1 MGPERSCRNFLMKTA
16 GQPFSSLR
24 PSAAEPQP
32 GLPRF
37 LRRSMDSGG
46 PAGSGYPSVGAGCP
60 AGTPRQY
67 RSPHPT
73 RSRTRT
79 HTHPLAR
86 AARPRSPSRCAP
98 GRSFLLCSLFAAQRP
113 PSHRPARP
121 RCGLLARSWGRGQ
134 RPARTGRGGSRRSRR
149 RSSKRSDTART
160 QPPLLL
166 YRWLCAPTRLCG
178 REEGPPEPDSRVR
191 GHRQALG
198 AIARPPRAAPT
209 FQTHRPCANPA
220 ATCFGPGGEGTMRS
234 ALALSALL
242 LLLHLPPAS
251 LSQDDTA
258 GKDGS
263 PAAGKDGS
271 PPAGK
276 DGSPAAAPATTVKT
290 NTVSSTKP
298 QTSGTTSDPATS
310 TKLAGSSAST
320 SRGGS
325 LNPTQPSTSAATT
338 VSTTTSVTQSGST
351 TPSSPTLTTTEKAAF
366 QSTDKGYSS
375 SGHTPTAT
383 PATHRTQV
391 PNPPPPEP
399 TTTKNPPVESTG
411 SPGSHHST
419 AATVKTLESST
430 SGQHSLTLVPSG
442 SSPAPGTSGP
452 TSKVLP
458 TTQTSS
464 DSTIAPKKEH
474 PPCTPEGTRQTSSQ
488 MPPKPTP
495 SSSMTSPL
503 EGSPSSPS
511 SRTGATSTVGG
522 DTHPSTRSASTSPQG
537 LSTTSSTLAPGK
549 PKVDCMPPER
559 LDKKLLILNLT
570 ETSPCAKSPPA
581 DNKLITQLCQAVKAT
596 FNPAQDSCT
605 VQLAPIQESQAVA
618 LKKITIQ
625 TNLLPENVYTL
636 LKDKWDDLRE
646 VGVSHMQ
653 LGDEGPPEETEDRF
667 SMPLII
673 TIVCMASFLLL
684 VAALYG
690 CCHQRLSQ
698 RKDQQRLTE
707 ELQTVEN
714 GYHDN
719 PTLEVMETSS
729 EMQEKKVVN
738 LNGELGDSW
747 IVPLDNLT
755 KDDLDEEDTH
765 L

>member
-1 MGPERSCRNFLMKTA
+1 MGDSVNVLLGGLSKEDIPASGQAAQRELPASTA
-16 GQPFSSLR
+16 P
-24 PSAAEPQP
+24 P
-32 GLPRF
+32 
-37 LRRSMDSGG
+37 
-46 PAGSGYPSVGAGCP
+46 
-60 AGTPRQY
+60 T
-67 RSPHPT
+67 PT

-86 AARPRSPSRCAP
+86 
-98 GRSFLLCSLFAAQRP
+98 GRP
-113 PSHRPARP
+113 PALPLP
-121 RCGLLARSWGRGQ
+121 L
-134 RPARTGRGGSRRSRR
+134 RSR
-149 RSSKRSDTART
+149 AEF
-160 QPPLLL
+160 PPLLIV
-166 YRWLCAPTRLCG
+166 RGPAPAQPPPRPAPLRLAGALLGEGAEAGADGTG
-178 REEGPPEPDSRVR
+178 RESPQPPAEQQTLRHRPDAAAAAPLPLALRPNPALRQGGGAADSRVP

-198 AIARPPRAAPT
+198 ATARPSRAAPT

-242 LLLHLPPAS
+242 LLLLLPPPS
-251 LSQDDTA
+251 LSQNDTA

-263 PAAGKDGS
+263 P
-271 PPAGK
+271 P
-276 DGSPAAAPATTVKT
+276 AAPATTVKT
-290 NTVSSTKP
+290 STVSGAKL
-298 QTSGTTSDPATS
+298 QTSGAISDSATS
-310 TKLAGSSAST
+310 TKSYTTDSSAST
-320 SRGGS
+320 SRGSS
-325 LNPTQPSTSAATT
+325 LNPTQPSTPAVTTASTT
-338 VSTTTSVTQSGST
+338 VSVTRSGST
-351 TPSSPTLTTTEKAAF
+351 MSSSPTLTNIEKATS
-366 QSTDKGYSS
+366 QSTDKGTAVPGDSS
-375 SGHTPTAT
+375 SGHIPTAT
-383 PATHRTQV
+383 TATQRTEV
-391 PNPPPPEP
+391 PSSLPSGSI
-399 TTTKNPPVESTG
+399 TTINSPVASPG
-411 SPGSHHST
+411 SPGSHHPT
-419 AATVKTLESST
+419 TVTVKTPESST
-430 SGQHSLTLVPSG
+430 SGQHSLSSVPSG
-442 SSPAPGTSGP
+442 SSPAPGTSSP

-464 DSTIAPKKEH
+464 VSTIAPQKE
-474 PPCTPEGTRQTSSQ
+474 PPQCTPEGTQQTSSQ

-503 EGSPSSPS
+503 EGSSSHPS

-522 DTHPSTRSASTSPQG
+522 YTHSSTRSASVAPQG

-581 DNKLITQLCQAVKAT
+581 DDKLITQLCQAVKAT

-625 TNLLPENVYTL
+625 TNLLPENVYAL

-653 LGDEGPPEETEDRF
+653 LGDEGPPEEAEDRF